1 MRITQGYGVGT
12 HRGTYALD
20 DAGQDTGIE
29 TAYAPFDGV
38 IKKIWANGNTV
49 WLESL
54 QPVEYADATID
65 YATVSMTH
73 DNDISNLRV
82 GQTVKQNAPFYQ
94 EGTAGNAT
102 GNHVHLECAK
112 GKFTGTGWNQNSYG
126 YWVINNPYKPHM
138 MFWVDGKIINGG
150 GLNWKSTTGGTS
162 MAKDTTIQRVFEMG
176 LSRKA
181 DSGALTTYRQTTD
194 EVLVNS
200 VYTSTERASKLK
212 DLKISGGSW
221 VARISNLMTSE
232 ATLTAKVNSLTA
244 TVTDQ
249 NKKIVDY
256 DKQLTELKDM
266 NSTQQTTISQ
276 LQDENNRLKKELEDC
291 DDGKGCKVVQS
302 MGWIQ
307 IIKCKIQ
314 G

>member
-20 DAGQDTGIE
+20 DAGKDTGIE

-38 IKKIWANGNTV
+38 VKKIWANGNTV

-112 GKFTGTGWNQNSYG
+112 GRFTGTGWNQNSYG

-181 DSGALTTYRQTTD
+181 DSGALTTYRQATD

-200 VYTSTERASKLK
+200 VYTSAERASKLK
-212 DLKISGGSW
+212 GAAVVGGNW
-221 VARISNLMTSE
+221 VGRI
-232 ATLTAKVNSLTA
+232 ATLMAAEQVLTGKVSSLTA
-244 TVTDQ
+244 TVSDK
-249 NKKIVDY
+249 NKVIV
-256 DKQLTELKDM
+256 EGERVIGE
-266 NSTQQTTISQ
+266 QQVAISQ
-276 LQDENNRLKKELEDC
+276 QSDEIARLKVELEKCQETPGTPETGGGLFEKLIDWLVNKF
-291 DDGKGCKVVQS
+291 KGEK
-302 MGWIQ
+302 
-307 IIKCKIQ
+307 
-314 G
+314 